1 MSLFSGITKAANVAF
16 NPSTWVS
23 TAKDF
28 LGSNVGGLAA
38 EAVGTYFGYPGAGSM
53 LTSMANGDYGGAAS
67 SAIDLARQ
75 YQSNKSADALY
86 GQNYNQQLGLLAAQN
101 ASARS
106 LADRA
111 NEQSRANTYE
121 SWAWQKSMSDT
132 AHQREVADLRAAGL
146 NPVLSASG
154 GMGASSAGG
163 QAAPVTA
170 AQTAD
175 TSRVASSAAEIVR
188 TMADAQKINAA
199 KDLLQ
204 AQTITEA
211 KRPAQVEQDTN
222 LKRNGAILQATLQQT
237 NLATRQ
243 KIQQETQNLAET
255 LNNIQATGKQTAA
268 QTAQIKQTTA
278 NLKQVFRTLTVEA
291 GLSEADAAYWQNLV
305 GGASGSVK
313 GSLEALKALKMLL
326 SK

>member
-1 MSLFSGITKAANVAF
+1 MSLFSGIKKAANVAF

-28 LGSNVGGLAA
+28 LGSKVGGMAA

-53 LTSMANGDYGGAAS
+53 LTNIANGDWGGAAS
-67 SAIDLARQ
+67 SALDMYKGYQAQNQTEQQ
-75 YQSNKSADALY
+75 YR
-86 GQNYNQQLGLLAAQN
+86 QNYEQQLGLLAAQN
-101 ASARS
+101 SSARS

-121 SWAWQKSMSDT
+121 SWAWQKSMADT

-146 NPVLSASG
+146 NPILSGTG

-163 QAAPVTA
+163 NAAPVTA

-175 TSRVASSAAEIVR
+175 TSRVASSAADIVR
-188 TMADAQKINAA
+188 TMAEAQKISAA
-199 KDLLQ
+199 KDLIN
-204 AQTITEA
+204 AQTRTEQE
-211 KRPAQVEQDTN
+211 RPLNVVMDTN
-222 LKRNGAILQATLQQT
+222 LKRTQDAAT
-237 NLATRQ
+237 ATRQ
-243 KIQQETQNLAET
+243 RLDQATRLKVLQETKNLEAT
-255 LNNIQATGKQTAA
+255 INNIRLTGKQTQA
-268 QTAQIKQTTA
+268 QTENIKQTTA
-278 NLKQVFRTLTVEA
+278 NLKQIFRTLTVEA